1 MKMDLLLSILLITF
15 VILSQGQDLSPLT
28 LNATITIQLDSPQ
41 PASYRIVVPADVAA
55 NEDLYIHVEPTVPDP
70 FQVPYLTVTADN
82 NYLQNCYN
90 AHEEFAGIC
99 KIGSNEL
106 KQGR

>member
-1 MKMDLLLSILLITF
+1 MPSL
-15 VILSQGQDLSPLT
+15 PLT
-28 LNATITIQLDSPQ
+28 GTITISLDSTDPV
-41 PASYRIVVPADVAA
+41 SYRIVVPSDLTP

-70 FQVPYLTVTADN
+70 FQVPYLTVTSDN

-99 KIGSNEL
+99 KIGSSEL
-106 KQGR
+106 RQGR